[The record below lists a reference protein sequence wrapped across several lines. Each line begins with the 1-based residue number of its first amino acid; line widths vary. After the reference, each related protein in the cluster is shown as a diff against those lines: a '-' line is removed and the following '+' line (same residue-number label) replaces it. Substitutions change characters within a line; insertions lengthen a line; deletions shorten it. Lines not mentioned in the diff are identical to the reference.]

1 MGQPRGRSHKAAAKD
16 TPKSTAATATA
27 AFLAWCKQVKLLHP
41 KCSIDVLPGT
51 GRGVV
56 AIANIACGE
65 VVITVPDDIVLM
77 AEASCIS
84 EELEGE
90 TCCHAA
96 LPRGVA

>member
-1 MGQPRGRSHKAAAKD
+1 
-16 TPKSTAATATA
+16 
-27 AFLAWCKQVKLLHP
+27 
-41 KCSIDVLPGT
+41 
-51 GRGVV
+51 
-56 AIANIACGE
+56 
-65 VVITVPDDIVLM
+65 VITVPDDIVLM